1 MPFLHFNETN
11 LKTNLLLNTEVI
23 YIYMCM
29 CVCVCVC
36 VKYIHLR
43 LFSGIKKKWPPS
55 LFISISKDKAQC
67 LTSTAKA

>member
-1 MPFLHFNETN
+1 
-11 LKTNLLLNTEVI
+11 
-23 YIYMCM
+23 M

-36 VKYIHLR
+36 VCVCIKYIHLR
-43 LFSGIKKKWPPS
+43 LFSGLKKKWPPS